1 MVFQVLKLQVC
12 TKHYMRKEGAL
23 DSEGGRGRLHSLPE
37 ADGNTT
43 NRSMQKSPGRE
54 LTRGREC
61 LDGEKK
67 LELLPAGNLLD
78 MTKSV

>member
-12 TKHYMRKEGAL
+12 TKHYMRKEGVL
-23 DSEGGRGRLHSLPE
+23 DSEGGRGSQ
-37 ADGNTT
+37 ADGNTA
-43 NRSMQKSPGRE
+43 NRGMQKSPGRE

-78 MTKSV
+78 TTKSV

>member
-1 MVFQVLKLQVC
+1 MEEGVLN
-12 TKHYMRKEGAL
+12 
-23 DSEGGRGRLHSLPE
+23 SEGGQRRLDSPWD
-37 ADGNTT
+37 AKGNTV
-43 NRSMQKSPGRE
+43 NRSMQKIPGRE